1 MAAAKK
7 AEKKQ
12 KEFDPAEDVTGWA
25 VDANPENDPTYPM
38 KRHTKIEHDG
48 YSWDRPPQQE
58 PEVEVL
64 HSTERPNLAATF
76 GETVPPAGLSGAI
89 RRAAFTYSENSYGHW
104 VPLMLA
110 DRVQMVEGMF
120 ADLFTGRI
128 PNLWRELG
136 YSAEWKYN
144 RKGLVTKLGGVLV
157 VAAGIVAGSVVLIS
171 RFRSR

>member
-1 MAAAKK
+1 
-7 AEKKQ
+7 
-12 KEFDPAEDVTGWA
+12 
-25 VDANPENDPTYPM
+25 
-38 KRHTKIEHDG
+38 
-48 YSWDRPPQQE
+48 
-58 PEVEVL
+58 
-64 HSTERPNLAATF
+64 
-76 GETVPPAGLSGAI
+76 
-89 RRAAFTYSENSYGHW
+89 ENSYGHW

-157 VAAGIVAGSVVLIS
+157 AAAGIVAGSVVLIS